1 MILSWTPTHP
11 PQKRLVGPGEGGEVV
26 RDVKV
31 LSALIRRRYREGASI
46 AVVARELG
54 VSKST
59 VQRHVPAQ
67 ERRGAAAAARQRHRN
82 RAQTPYEKALRAQV
96 VRLYGSGMPQQ
107 RVAATLGISVEAVVA
122 RLEPSQRRS
131 KQEAARLAVE
141 QQGELL
147 PKDEIIARYVQGATM
162 TELGK
167 LYGVH
172 PTTIRRRIPDDLIR
186 PRAPGPQPRPRTQHQ
201 RTLVDEEVRR
211 RYAAGESAYVLARE
225 FGVSTHTIR
234 TRIPDTDWRTRPPE
248 KASVPSPRPARPRSG
263 GVRMVLMLSDEE
275 ILTMYRAGQSA
286 TAIGHAAGVDCR
298 TILRRIPETE
308 RRTHLQAQQL
318 NRPAPDVDA
327 DTIRTLRARGLTW
340 EAIAARVGLSA
351 KTVRARA

>member
-1 MILSWTPTHP
+1 M
-11 PQKRLVGPGEGGEVV
+11 V
-26 RDVKV
+26 RDVKG

-59 VQRHVPAQ
+59 VRRHVPAQ
-67 ERRGAAAAARQRHRN
+67 ERRDAAAAARQRHRS

-131 KQEAARLAVE
+131 RQEAARLSVE
-141 QQGELL
+141 QQGDLL
-147 PKDEIIARYVQGATM
+147 PKDEIVAWYVQGATM

-186 PRAPGPQPRPRTQHQ
+186 SRGPAPDPRPRS
-201 RTLVDEEVRR
+201 RRVLVEEEVRR
-211 RYAAGESAYVLARE
+211 RYAAGESAYALARE
-225 FGVSTHTIR
+225 FGVSVHTVR
-234 TRIPDTDWRTRPPE
+234 ARIPAAEWRG
-248 KASVPSPRPARPRSG
+248 RPAEEASAPPPRSAQPRSG
-263 GVRMVLMLSDEE
+263 GVRMVLALSDEE
-275 ILTMYRAGQSA
+275 ILARYRAGQSA
-286 TAIGHAAGVDCR
+286 TAIGRAAGVDCR
-298 TILRRIPETE
+298 TILRRIPEHE
-308 RRTHLQAQQL
+308 RRSHLQAQRL
-318 NRPAPDVDA
+318 SRPAPDVNA
-327 DTIRTLRARGLTW
+327 DTIHALRARGLTW
-340 EAIAARVGLSA
+340 EAIAAEVGLSA

>member
-1 MILSWTPTHP
+1 M
-11 PQKRLVGPGEGGEVV
+11 V

-31 LSALIRRRYREGASI
+31 LPMLIRRRYREGASL

-59 VQRHVPAQ
+59 VQRHVPVQ
-67 ERRGAAAAARQRHRN
+67 ERRDAQNAALQRHRS
-82 RAQTPYEKALRAQV
+82 RAQTPYEQALRAQV

-131 KQEAARLAVE
+131 KQETARLAVE
-141 QQGELL
+141 QQGDLL
-147 PKDEIIARYVQGATM
+147 PQEEIVARYVQGATM
-162 TELGK
+162 TELGR

-172 PTTIRRRIPDDLIR
+172 PTTIRRRIPDHLVR
-186 PRAPGPQPRPRTQHQ
+186 PRSRTPQPRPRT
-201 RTLVDEEVRR
+201 RRMLVDEEVRR
-211 RYAAGESAYVLARE
+211 RYAAGESAYALARE
-225 FGVSTHTIR
+225 FGVSVHTIR
-234 TRIPDTDWRTRPPE
+234 ARIPATDWRG
-248 KASVPSPRPARPRSG
+248 RPAGEASAPPPRSAQTKSG
-263 GVRMVLMLSDEE
+263 GVRMMLALSDEE
-275 ILTMYRAGQSA
+275 ILTRYRAGQSA
-286 TAIGHAAGVDCR
+286 TVIGRAVGVDCR
-298 TILRRIPETE
+298 TILRRIPEDE
-308 RRTHLQAQQL
+308 RRTHLQAQRL
-318 NRPAPDVDA
+318 NRPAPDADA

>member
-1 MILSWTPTHP
+1 M
-11 PQKRLVGPGEGGEVV
+11 V

-31 LSALIRRRYREGASI
+31 LSALIRRRYREGASL

-59 VQRHVPAQ
+59 VRRHVPAR
-67 ERRGAAAAARQRHRN
+67 ERRGAAAAARQRHRS

-131 KQEAARLAVE
+131 RQEAARLAVQ
-141 QQGELL
+141 QQGDLL
-147 PKDEIIARYVQGATM
+147 PQEEIVARYVQGATM
-162 TELGK
+162 AELGR

-186 PRAPGPQPRPRTQHQ
+186 PRSRTPQPQPRPGRV
-201 RTLVDEEVRR
+201 LVDEEVRR
-211 RYAAGESAYVLARE
+211 RYAAGESAYALARE
-225 FGVSTHTIR
+225 FGVSVHTLR
-234 TRIPDTDWRTRPPE
+234 ARIPAAEWRG
-248 KASVPSPRPARPRSG
+248 RPAGEASAPPPRSAQPGSG
-263 GVRMVLMLSDEE
+263 GVRMVLPISDEE
-275 ILTMYRAGQSA
+275 ILARYRAGLSA
-286 TAIGHAAGVDCR
+286 TAIGRAAGVDCR

-327 DTIRTLRARGLTW
+327 DTIRALRARGLTW